1 MLAPAMRGK
10 LIAELE
16 YQHENAATPANM
28 VREDPLNYEA
38 YATVCN
44 LSFFSLDCATRSINI
59 YLMLGS
65 LCHIWMHLLP
75 YNKCVC
81 LKYVLCRSST
91 ARQSSA
97 RRYNSW

>member
-1 MLAPAMRGK
+1 MLAPAMRAK

-44 LSFFSLDCATRSINI
+44 LFFLFSVHATRSINI
-59 YLMLGS
+59 YLMSGS
-65 LCHIWMHLLP
+65 LCLIWLYLLP
-75 YNKCVC
+75 YDKCVC